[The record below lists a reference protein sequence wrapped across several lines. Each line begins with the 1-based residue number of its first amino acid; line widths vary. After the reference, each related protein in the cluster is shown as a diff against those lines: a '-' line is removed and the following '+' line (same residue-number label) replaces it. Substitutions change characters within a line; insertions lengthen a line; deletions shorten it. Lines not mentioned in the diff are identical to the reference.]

1 MGPMPPKDASKDCES
16 KEKTETTKKKWNPVS
31 CTPPE
36 EANKESEPK
45 QLRRKG
51 KHPPTNTVKETPA
64 KVPPETPEVALA
76 PPKLGKNG
84 RRRGG
89 GRPVVK
95 KGPAASKEPLPMSA
109 AGPRATRATRATC
122 SATKEG
128 ASTTGTV
135 ESGLAHE
142 VDACQVEG
150 IPEQL
155 FRRFFS
161 QGLDTQEF
169 VGLMRLKAID
179 KTMRRIHEVVVGIL
193 LDDFQ
198 RLPYWP
204 EKELLMVG
212 ELLGQLIR
220 WELIPH
226 GEPLQKALCCIL
238 SALKEPTGSILYRF
252 GHRALEQFLSELDD
266 HDVASEMWLSIH
278 ISQRQS
284 HKEEELKKEERLL
297 FNPIMLHKQQVV
309 LLWPPSLLQ
318 NGLDEHNL
326 LIRMMLPQ
334 VFPVPSGFPNQ
345 NAAADLLLTGSR
357 RLNQTEEKSAKW
369 LGNASKAAGS
379 SRGTASK
386 QGPSRSTTELEKEK
400 REARTSKKKS
410 SGKNKKA
417 ANSEVESAGRAIR
430 LPVFMEVE
438 MDSMHFHLEAEDL
451 EIFEEWRPSSTNEE
465 DGELLSEDDVLDSQA
480 QDVKGRGR
488 EASGHSWQ
496 APRGRSTP
504 LSRTQK

>member
-1 MGPMPPKDASKDCES
+1 MPPKDASKDCES

-51 KHPPTNTVKETPA
+51 KHPPTNTVKATPA

-84 RRRGG
+84 PGAPP

-266 HDVASEMWLSIH
+266 HD
-278 ISQRQS
+278 
-284 HKEEELKKEERLL
+284 ERLL

-430 LPVFMEVE
+430 LPVFMEACE
-438 MDSMHFHLEAEDL
+438 
-451 EIFEEWRPSSTNEE
+451 T
-465 DGELLSEDDVLDSQA
+465 
-480 QDVKGRGR
+480 
-488 EASGHSWQ
+488 
-496 APRGRSTP
+496 
-504 LSRTQK
+504 